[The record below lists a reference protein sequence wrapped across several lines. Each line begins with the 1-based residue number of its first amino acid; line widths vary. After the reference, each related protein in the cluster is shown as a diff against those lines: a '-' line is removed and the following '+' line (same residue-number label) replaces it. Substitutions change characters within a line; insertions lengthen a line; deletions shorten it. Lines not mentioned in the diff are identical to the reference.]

1 MNFKDKNKEKKEEE
15 SEKNNEIEIIMG
27 DDSNLEISDVGVCVN
42 DLRPKDHEKKKKEIV
57 IPKTK
62 K

>member
-1 MNFKDKNKEKKEEE
+1 MKLGSKKQNKKQEDKP
-15 SEKNNEIEIIMG
+15 KNNEIEIVIG
-27 DDSNLEISDVGVCVN
+27 DNSDLEISDVGDCMN
-42 DLRPKDHEKKKKEIV
+42 DLRPKNNEKKKNGIV